1 MRSSSVSRAQGTSWE
16 ARGCVHGRE
25 TDRLEERPV
34 VFSRVGEA
42 VRPDDLGMS
51 LEPQARCHGG
61 T

>member
-1 MRSSSVSRAQGTSWE
+1 MRSSSVFRAQGTSWE

-34 VFSRVGEA
+34 VFSRVGGA
-42 VRPDDLGMS
+42 VRPDDLETGS
-51 LEPQARCHGG
+51 ELQAQCHGR